1 MMEKMS
7 AEADLKIRL
16 DAIRNV
22 EANSQASIDAAIAR
36 NILHED
42 LGYFTNVRTA
52 YTDRA
57 ATFSRTR

>member
-16 DAIRNV
+16 DAIRSV
-22 EANSQASIDAAIAR
+22 EGNSQASIDAAIAR

-42 LGYFTNVRTA
+42 LGYFTNVRTD
-52 YTDRA
+52 YTLRA
-57 ATFSRTR
+57 ATFSRAR